1 MQMSCIYTLLIK
13 RVAETVIAELLIQ
26 LDNMTVTMGEEHF
39 PFQLT
44 HNFVNLCFSNHV
56 SVSCPL
62 AANVPVA
69 LKYAYDVASRHL
81 EEFQQMT
88 VRGRVRLFE
97 GNLKVLMCLDV
108 KLDF

>member
-62 AANVPVA
+62 AAN
-69 LKYAYDVASRHL
+69 
-81 EEFQQMT
+81 
-88 VRGRVRLFE
+88 
-97 GNLKVLMCLDV
+97 GNTI
-108 KLDF
+108 